1 MNKSKRNKYLEII
14 IVITFIVVL
23 VYVGSMTVRITTGVS
38 KTIESS
44 AHTVR
49 LQVLN
54 GCGLPGLAG
63 NTADMLADY
72 KDDELEI
79 KIVDTDNFKLRK
91 VAESF
96 VISRLEDKTAAKK
109 LAEKIGLDPSLVV
122 YKSLENNYRHVTAT
136 LVLGEDHKKVTLSKK
151 TEEEN

>member
-23 VYVGSMTVRITTGVS
+23 IYVGSMTVRITTGVS

-44 AHTVR
+44 THTVR
-49 LQVLN
+49 LQILN
-54 GCGLPGLAG
+54 GCGSPGLAG
-63 NTADMLADY
+63 NTADLLADY

-79 KIVDTDNFKLRK
+79 KIVDTDNFEVRK

-109 LAEKIGLDPSLVV
+109 LAEKISLDPSRVI

-136 LVLGEDHKKVTLSKK
+136 LVLGEDHKKVNLTVKPD
-151 TEEEN
+151 EEN